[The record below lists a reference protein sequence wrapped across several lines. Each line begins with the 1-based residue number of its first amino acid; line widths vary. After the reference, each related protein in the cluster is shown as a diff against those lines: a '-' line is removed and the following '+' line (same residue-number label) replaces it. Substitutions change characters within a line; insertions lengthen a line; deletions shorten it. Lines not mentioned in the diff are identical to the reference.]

1 VIETYDDHRMAMSF
15 ALVGLKV
22 PGIQIADPGCTA
34 KTYPRFFD
42 DLERLCG
49 QTS

>member
-1 VIETYDDHRMAMSF
+1 MSL

-22 PGIQIADPGCTA
+22 PQVIINDPGCTR

-42 DLERLCG
+42 DLAALTR
-49 QTS
+49 